1 MVHDFIP
8 KQRISFALHARTAID
23 ALAGVASH
31 GLACSASCLIPSL
44 ALKKLA
50 CSKESFSSRGAV
62 KDRANSWWGRSE
74 KRNELKQ
81 PVVLILIAV
90 PFSLLLAVFFF
101 LFFFVSAGEDG
112 RRVNDGVAMPRFV

>member
-62 KDRANSWWGRSE
+62 KDRANSWWGCSE

-81 PVVLILIAV
+81 PVVLILITV
-90 PFSLLLAVFFF
+90 PFNLLLAVFSSFC
-101 LFFFVSAGEDG
+101 FVSAGEDG